1 MDERFHDISQA
12 SPDTCFWLLEHE
24 RYSTWSK
31 TVSNAGS
38 NILCIKGKPG
48 TGKSSLMKFAVTN
61 SSFPSSVVVKFF
73 FHARGTELQKTL
85 LGLYRSLLHQ
95 LLLQVPFLRPD
106 FRNLY
111 REKRQA
117 HGKFDWHVKELQELL
132 TSNLQKAVNLT
143 RVVIYID
150 ALDESG
156 LEAEKHLTYYL
167 QDLISC
173 VPIKI
178 CFSCRHHPHID
189 TSQCLE
195 IHVEKENENDIR
207 KHVNQIFE
215 RRYLNIAQG
224 RDLKIIDEIEKDIV
238 KRSSHIFLWVSL
250 ILQIIDNL
258 RGNMTT
264 WKIVQRKI
272 SEVPQNLTD
281 LYTHILSSLDEDDRL
296 QSSILLRWIYFSQ
309 RPLNPNELR
318 IAMAFDTDIPHK
330 SLRSWR
336 ESDEYYEFN
345 SLWNERI
352 TALSGGLA
360 EVVPSEAAKN
370 DKDDEDDSF
379 TLSTV
384 FHLID
389 EVPEHKKVIVQ
400 FIHESVKDYLQQ
412 EGISMLGIN
421 QDGSVAGQCHHRM
434 TRSCIYYIR
443 CREFW
448 SCSTREDGTY
458 EGDEEEEE
466 GGDDHDDVEDED
478 NDQAYDT
485 DFIKYAVLNWRWH
498 SKMAENEHCSQEDI
512 LAWFD
517 YPSLFFYREWLDRFL
532 EYSVF
537 TDSWFYDINWGS
549 TLLHVAAEGNM
560 LSLAKALLTHNDC
573 MLITISH

>member
-1 MDERFHDISQA
+1 MDERFHDINQA
-12 SPDTCFWLLEHE
+12 SPDTCLWLLEHE

-31 TVSNAGS
+31 TGSNAGS

-117 HGKFDWHVKELQELL
+117 HGICSWHEKELQELL
-132 TSNLQKAVNLT
+132 TSNLQKAVNLSP
-143 RVVIYID
+143 VVIYID

-195 IHVEKENENDIR
+195 IHVEKENDNDIR

-224 RDLKIIDEIEKDIV
+224 RDLKIIDEIKKDIV

-296 QSSILLRWIYFSQ
+296 QSSILLRWIYFAR

-360 EVVPSEAAKN
+360 EVVQSE
-370 DKDDEDDSF
+370 DDEDD
-379 TLSTV
+379 LSDED
-384 FHLID
+384 D

-400 FIHESVKDYLQQ
+400 FIHESVKDYLQK

-434 TRSCIYYIR
+434 SRSCIYYIR

-458 EGDEEEEE
+458 EGDDEEE
-466 GGDDHDDVEDED
+466 GGDDHDNVEDED
-478 NDQAYDT
+478 NDRAYDT
-485 DFIKYAVLNWRWH
+485 EFMYYAVLNWRWH

-517 YPSLFFYREWLDRFL
+517 HPSFFFDRKLLARFIDYGEGEDSKDWLKIGDKFNR
-532 EYSVF
+532 
-537 TDSWFYDINWGS
+537 GS
-549 TLLHVAAEGNM
+549 TLLHVASEGNL
-560 LSLAKALLTHNDC
+560 LSSAEALLTQDDC